1 MTTSQEDVLDWF
13 ARVHLSAYAVQ
24 PLEIVAVP
32 SGRLDGRPAWSSG
45 PWRCHGGHVGT
56 AVDLIVVDAGT
67 DPLTLGR
74 LRPGGLA
81 VLVGDGDD
89 NSDDSSDSTDRHGL
103 EVFDRADRPAPLTVL
118 RAPTDR
124 WDVPSPLAS
133 VRRGRLR
140 QVTDALPAQ
149 PSPRRLDV
157 WTARAGRLAGPRGRA
172 VYHRL
177 RGRR

>member
-45 PWRCHGGHVGT
+45 PWRCHGAHVGT
-56 AVDLIVVDAGT
+56 AVDLIVADAGT
-67 DPLTLGR
+67 DPLSLGR

-81 VLVGDGDD
+81 VLVGAGGESTND
-89 NSDDSSDSTDRHGL
+89 NSNSNYRHGL
-103 EVFDRADRPAPLTVL
+103 EVFDGAERPAPLTVL

-140 QVTDALPAQ
+140 QFTDALPTP
-149 PSPRRLDV
+149 PSPQRLDV

-172 VYHRL
+172 VYRRL